1 MSTSTP
7 TTSTFLTREIARYA
21 GESPSRA
28 AEAAR
33 STAFTALGVA
43 P

>member
-7 TTSTFLTREIARYA
+7 ITSTVLTREIARYA
-21 GESPSRA
+21 GESPSQV

-33 STAFTALGVA
+33 SSAFTALGAA